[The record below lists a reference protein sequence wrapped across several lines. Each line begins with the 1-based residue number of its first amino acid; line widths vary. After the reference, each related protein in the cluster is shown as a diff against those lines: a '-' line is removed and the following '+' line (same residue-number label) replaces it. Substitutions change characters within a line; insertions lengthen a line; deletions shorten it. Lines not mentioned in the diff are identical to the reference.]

1 MSDNLVFCDEPGDAA
16 VDTTLEPWLVLIVDD
31 EPGVHDVTKLVMAD
45 FRMDGRAVQF
55 LDCYSAAEAKTVLAQ
70 RTDIALILLDV
81 VMENDRAGLELAR
94 YIREDLRNL
103 MVRIVLRTGQAG
115 QAPEEQ
121 VIRDYDINDYKEKT
135 ELTRRKLITA
145 FYAGLRAYR
154 DLMRIEHARLGLRRS
169 VEAITR
175 VGDSR
180 SLRSFAS
187 AVLEQLNYLLALDGE
202 GVCAGRTAA
211 YSAASAYGHITVLAA
226 TNGYSNLLVD
236 QEIDHLPDEVR
247 KAILRSME
255 SHQGHHGP
263 RYFCGYYKT
272 KGGSES
278 VIYMQ
283 FANEITDDA
292 RELLGL
298 FSSNVAIT
306 YEGLLIREEVEK
318 SQRQTISILAQ
329 AIERRSE
336 DAGGH
341 VQRVGDIAALL
352 ATRLNLP
359 ERDIEMIRSAA
370 TLHDVGKVA
379 VSDDILQKPGAL
391 DSREWA
397 EIMTHCDIGHNLL
410 AQSPCQ
416 VHQVGATIAHQHHE
430 HWDGTGYPVGLA
442 GDRIEQAARI
452 AALADVVDSLLCP
465 SWHKPAWTLDAALT
479 HIQSQRGLHFEPAL
493 VDILIGERAAIEAI
507 YRKTPIGPH
516 AAT

>member
-1 MSDNLVFCDEPGDAA
+1 MSDNLVFCDEPDDADPGTA
-16 VDTTLEPWLVLIVDD
+16 LDPWLVLIVDD

-45 FRMDGRAVQF
+45 FRMDGRAIKF
-55 LDCYSAAEAKTVLAQ
+55 LDCYSAAEARTVLAQ
-70 RTDIALILLDV
+70 RSDIALILLDV
-81 VMENDRAGLELAR
+81 VMENERAGLELAR
-94 YIREDLRNL
+94 FIREDLRNL

-187 AVLEQLNYLLALDGE
+187 AVLEQLNYLLGLEGE

-211 YSAASAYGHITVLAA
+211 YSAATAGGHITVLAA
-226 TNGYSNLLVD
+226 TAGYSSLLID
-236 QEIDHLPDEVR
+236 QEIDNLPDEVR

-255 SHQGHHGP
+255 THQGHHGT

-272 KGGSES
+272 TGGSES

-283 FANEITDDA
+283 FANAITDDA

-306 YEGLLIREEVEK
+306 YEGLLIREEIEK
-318 SQRQTISILAQ
+318 TQRQTIAILAQ
-329 AIERRSE
+329 AIEQRSE
-336 DAGGH
+336 DASGH
-341 VQRVGDIAALL
+341 VQRVGAIAALL
-352 ATRLNLP
+352 ASRLDLS
-359 ERDIEMIRSAA
+359 ERDVEMLRGAA

-379 VSDDILQKPGAL
+379 VAHHILTKPGPL
-391 DSREWA
+391 DPREWRDVQ
-397 EIMTHCDIGHNLL
+397 THCVVGHDLL
-410 AQSPCQ
+410 SQSNCRM
-416 VHQVGATIAHQHHE
+416 HQVGAIVAHQHHE
-430 HWDGTGYPVGLA
+430 KWDGSGYPTGLA
-442 GDRIEQAARI
+442 GDQIAQVARI

-465 SWHKPAWTLDAALT
+465 SCHRPAWSLEATMAHVET
-479 HIQSQRGLHFEPAL
+479 QRGRHFEPAL
-493 VDILIGERAAIEAI
+493 VDILIAERSAIEAI
-507 YRKTPIGPH
+507 YRDIPVGRQ
-516 AAT
+516 